1 MKQNDADVSADWTR
15 ARNSLKTRWVAAV
28 MAFWV
33 SVAVLAIVFFIDG
46 RLDPILVSIALGL
59 LVVGIWL
66 KINTERICAETRKDL
81 ETCLASLTSGVRWL
95 MCIIVITRSTMPCS
109 ALRRSD

>member
-1 MKQNDADVSADWTR
+1 
-15 ARNSLKTRWVAAV
+15 

-66 KINTERICAETRKDL
+66 KIQYRTH
-81 ETCLASLTSGVRWL
+81 
-95 MCIIVITRSTMPCS
+95 
-109 ALRRSD
+109 LRRDPKGP

>member
-66 KINTERICAETRKDL
+66 KIRYRTH
-81 ETCLASLTSGVRWL
+81 
-95 MCIIVITRSTMPCS
+95 
-109 ALRRSD
+109 LRRDPKGP